1 MFKNIYFLKK
11 NAFCDQIL
19 HQLSVNNRKNCCFC
33 KAKWTRMRTKQFL
46 KECPA
51 LLEHPSIFFRFRTGA
66 SPSRIKPKAKQP
78 KKTCGVRVLKK
89 NAFCDPFKFWVRS
102 TKPYKWKGSTPAFFS
117 GSGREHVFFWFYYFF
132 EIFSILLLTF
142 FFRKYIFLNVNA
154 TSAGK

>member
-1 MFKNIYFLKK
+1 MRNLGSDQT
-11 NAFCDQIL
+11 AFCDQIL

-51 LLEHPSIFFRFRTGA
+51 LLEHLAGLGRFQVGA
-66 SPSRIKPKAKQP
+66 SPSRKNSKAKQQ

-89 NAFCDPFKFWVRS
+89 MRFATHLNSECAARS
-102 TKPYKWKGSTPAFFS
+102 LTSGKGAPQHFFQVPD
-117 GSGREHVFFWFYYFF
+117 GSMFFLNLFIFF
-132 EIFSILLLTF
+132 EIFLNLILTF
-142 FFRKYIFLNVNA
+142 FLGLYIVLNINA